1 MASQNS
7 SYIYDVLIIGAGPI
21 GIACALQCEKN
32 KLDYLIVEKGA
43 LTNSIYNYPLNM
55 TFFSTSEKLEIDN
68 IPFISINPKPNRN
81 EALEYYRR
89 VATSNSLN
97 INLYERVLS
106 INNKE
111 EFFGVVSEKTTYRT
125 KNVIISTGFYDIPQ
139 MMDVPGEDLKKV
151 THYFKEA
158 HPFVMQKVI
167 VVGASNSSVD
177 AALEV
182 WRKGGDVTMVVRGP
196 EIGER
201 VKYWVK
207 PDIENRIR
215 EGSIKAYFNSTVAE
229 IKEKE
234 VVINTPN
241 GEKTLENDFVIAL
254 TGYRPDFAF
263 LEKLGIEFSKDGKS
277 LPSYDPA
284 TMETNVAGL
293 YLAGVICGGMET
305 HKWFIEN
312 SRIHAKI
319 IVTDIIDKRESGIG
333 IR

>member
-207 PDIENRIR
+207 PDVENRIR